1 MCCLIVEQKTDV
13 FLVTKADLGFSNDT
27 CSEPSFLLLES
38 HGLSSS
44 QSARC
49 SPTSTLLNRNALH
62 CDTQVGGA
70 HLVSAQSVVCKDV
83 FIIRTSR
90 KFKSRRGKALQLE
103 MQYQI
108 LPAGCAHGQLF

>member
-1 MCCLIVEQKTDV
+1 MWEDEK
-13 FLVTKADLGFSNDT
+13 LG
-27 CSEPSFLLLES
+27 LLHFAEAIS
-38 HGLSSS
+38 C
-44 QSARC
+44 AR
-49 SPTSTLLNRNALH
+49 SKKRENPPPTSTLFNRNALH

-70 HLVSAQSVVCKDV
+70 HLVFAQSVVCKDV

-90 KFKSRRGKALQLE
+90 KFKSRRDKALQLE